1 MAMEEISFESFNQKD
16 TIKGWIYTPIRN
28 PRGIVQIVHGF
39 GEHSRRYLH
48 MILKLNE
55 AGYIVAA
62 DDHTGHGKTAFDSG
76 NWSDW
81 GDKGYMTMAED
92 EHKLRDIVQEKYPNL
107 PYFMFGHSMGSMI
120 TRSYA
125 AVYGNGMDGL
135 VLCGTSGEFPTAKKM
150 VSILQEKIDAGMGE
164 AVEPDYVDQ
173 LMGWMTERIDN
184 PNTPNDWI
192 SIDPDV
198 VNDHANDPFN
208 NFTSPPNIR
217 SLSYFARMMEEIIG
231 TDWAKKV
238 PVSIPIYNIA
248 GDQDPVGQY
257 GEGVYAVSNWLAET
271 GHNVKTKL
279 YPGYRHEIHN
289 HREIRDEVVDGII
302 EFIDGIVR

>member
-48 MILKLNE
+48 MMLKLNE

-76 NWSDW
+76 NWSAW
-81 GDKGYMTMAED
+81 GDNDYMTKAEE
-92 EHKLRDIVQEKYPNL
+92 EHNLRVIVQAKYPDL

-150 VSILQEKIDAGMGE
+150 VSILQEKI
-164 AVEPDYVDQ
+164 
-173 LMGWMTERIDN
+173 
-184 PNTPNDWI
+184 
-192 SIDPDV
+192 
-198 VNDHANDPFN
+198 
-208 NFTSPPNIR
+208 
-217 SLSYFARMMEEIIG
+217 
-231 TDWAKKV
+231 
-238 PVSIPIYNIA
+238 
-248 GDQDPVGQY
+248 
-257 GEGVYAVSNWLAET
+257 
-271 GHNVKTKL
+271 
-279 YPGYRHEIHN
+279 
-289 HREIRDEVVDGII
+289 
-302 EFIDGIVR
+302 